1 MRIAAPITLVLLDL
15 GASAQIGPGGVGNAA
30 NNRLWLSGDNSV
42 VVVGAAVTNWNDH
55 SGNNNNATSPSVP
68 ARPTLVGGALN
79 GYPVLAF
86 NGTTNELRI
95 PDAGSLDLTQWDIFM
110 VTAEGAPKNN
120 NAWLSKGTNTQP
132 NYALWSPA
140 TDALQLPIYDIFG
153 LLSSP
158 LTPAGTTG
166 AAYSV
171 LEYNNTVFLGLFP
184 SRTVYKNGATVYNDV
199 NLLQLPNTNN
209 NQLYIG
215 NVQGAVGW
223 NLNGTLGEIIMYST
237 PVNSAQ
243 RIIINNYLAAKYG
256 LALTTSDIYLQDLLA
271 NGNYDHEVA
280 GIGRITGSN
289 QQTDS
294 RGTAVVQINNATGLG
309 NNEFLIW
316 GHDNGILGAWGS
328 TDIPPGVQ
336 GRWFRV
342 WRVNEVSPTG
352 VAVDVG
358 NVDITFD
365 LTNQGPVV
373 ATDLRLLVD
382 VNNNGVF
389 ADDAPIGGATAVGG
403 NLYRFAAVN
412 ALVNNR
418 RFTLA
423 TINISTTP
431 LPIELLSFAAQVQH
445 DRTVLLEWATAN
457 EHNNEYFVVERSANA
472 EAWQSVVQLQSAG
485 NSSTRTDYSTVDEHP
500 LEHLSYYRLKQVDF
514 GGSYTH
520 SNTVAVNIGSTPSNL
535 LLYPNPAH
543 DVVDLVF
550 TTTTDQREVRLY
562 NSLGE
567 LVAAPT
573 HTTDQGARMEVGALP
588 EGGYI
593 VVVVTDRAVLT
604 QRLVLAR

>member
-1 MRIAAPITLVLLDL
+1 MRSAASFVFVLLAL
-15 GASAQIGPGGVGNAA
+15 VGRSQIGPGGVGNAA

-42 VVVGAAVTNWNDH
+42 VVAGTAVTNWNDH
-55 SGNNNNATSPSVP
+55 SGNNNNATSVSVP
-68 ARPTLVGGALN
+68 ARPTLVSGALN

-86 NGTTNELRI
+86 DGIANELRI
-95 PDAGSLDLTQWDIFM
+95 PDAASLDLIQWDIFM

-132 NYALWSPA
+132 NYALWSPVS
-140 TDALQLPIYDIFG
+140 DALQLPIYDIFG
-153 LLSSP
+153 LFSAP

-171 LEYNNTVFLGLFP
+171 IEYNNTVFLGLFP
-184 SRTVYKNGATVYNDV
+184 SRTVNKGGATIYNDV
-199 NLLQLPNTNN
+199 NLLQLPATNN

-215 NVQGAVGW
+215 NAQGVAGW
-223 NLNGTLGEIIMYST
+223 NLNGNLGEIILYSS

-256 LALTTSDIYLQDLLA
+256 LTLTTNDLYLQDLLA

-280 GIGRITGSN
+280 GIGRISGTS

-328 TDIPPGVQ
+328 TDIPPGIQ

-358 NVDITFD
+358 NVDMTFD

-373 ATDLRLLVD
+373 AADLRLLVD
-382 VNNNGVF
+382 INNNGVF
-389 ADDAPIGGATAVGG
+389 ADDAPIAGATAVGG

-423 TINISTTP
+423 TINLNTTP
-431 LPIELLSFAAQVQH
+431 LPIELLSFDAQLQH
-445 DRTVLLEWATAN
+445 DRTVLLAWSTAS
-457 EHNNEYFVVERSANA
+457 EHNNDHFVVERSADA
-472 EAWQSVVQLQSAG
+472 EAWHAVEQLPGAG
-485 NSSTRTDYSTVDEHP
+485 NSSARIDYSTVDAHP
-500 LEHLSYYRLKQVDF
+500 LEQVSYYRLKQVDDD
-514 GGSYTH
+514 GTYTH
-520 SNTVAVNIGSTPSNL
+520 SNTVAVNMGPTPSSL
-535 LLYPNPAH
+535 LLYPNPAQ
-543 DVVDLVF
+543 DVVEVVF
-550 TTTTDQREVRLY
+550 ASSTDQRDVRLY
-562 NSLGE
+562 NGLGE

-573 HTTDQGARMEVGALP
+573 YTTAAGARMDVGILP
-588 EGGYI
+588 EGAYV
-593 VVVVTDRAVLT
+593 VVVVTDHAVLT

>member
-1 MRIAAPITLVLLDL
+1 MRIVAPITFILLAL

-42 VVVGAAVTNWNDH
+42 VVVGTAVTNWNDH
-55 SGNNNNATSPSVP
+55 SGNNNNATSPAVP
-68 ARPTLVGGALN
+68 ARPTLVSGALN

-86 NGTTNELRI
+86 NGATNELRI
-95 PDAGSLDLTQWDIFM
+95 ADAGSLDLTQWDIFM

-132 NYALWSPA
+132 NYALWSPVS
-140 TDALQLPIYDIFG
+140 DALQLPTYDIFG
-153 LLSSP
+153 LFSAP

-184 SRTVYKNGATVYNDV
+184 SRTVYKNGATIHNDV
-199 NLLQLPNTNN
+199 NLLQLPSNNN

-215 NVQGAVGW
+215 NAQGAVGW
-223 NLNGTLGEIIMYST
+223 NLNGTIGEIIMYST

-243 RIIINNYLAAKYG
+243 RMIINNYLAAKYG
-256 LALTTSDIYLQDLLA
+256 LALTTGDIYLQDQLA

-280 GIGRITGSN
+280 GIGRISSTS

-328 TDIPPGVQ
+328 TDIPSGVQ

-342 WRVNEVSPTG
+342 WRVNEASPTG
-352 VAVDVG
+352 AAVDVG

-365 LTNQGPVV
+365 LTNQGPAV
-373 ATDLRLLVD
+373 AADLRLLVD
-382 VNNNGVF
+382 INNNGVF
-389 ADDAPIGGATAVGG
+389 ADDVPIGGATAVGG

-423 TINISTTP
+423 TININTTP
-431 LPIELLSFAAQVQH
+431 LPIELLSFAAHVQY
-445 DRTVLLEWATAN
+445 DRTVLLEWSTAT

-472 EAWQSVVQLQSAG
+472 EAWHTVAQLQGAG
-485 NSSTRTDYSTVDEHP
+485 NSNTRIDYSALDEHP
-500 LEHLSYYRLKQVDF
+500 LEHQSYYRLKQVDF

-520 SNTVAVNIGSTPSNL
+520 SNTVAVNMGTPPNSL
-535 LLYPNPAH
+535 ILYPNPAH
-543 DVVDLVF
+543 DAVDLVF
-550 TTTTDQREVRLY
+550 TSTTDRPEVRLY
-562 NSLGE
+562 NCLGE

-573 HTTDQGARMEVGALP
+573 HITDGGAHMDVSALP

-593 VVVVTDRAVLT
+593 VVVVTDHTVLT
-604 QRLVLAR
+604 DRLVLAR